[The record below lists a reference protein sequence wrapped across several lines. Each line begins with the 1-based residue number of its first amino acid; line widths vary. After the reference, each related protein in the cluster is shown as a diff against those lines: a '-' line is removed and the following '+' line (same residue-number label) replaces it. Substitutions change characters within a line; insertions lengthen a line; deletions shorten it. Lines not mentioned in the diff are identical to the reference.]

1 MTRKEF
7 IEAITHAVMQ
17 YTKAPEFF
25 DANPQLRIN
34 PSTFEVISIN
44 GKDYY
49 EEIEDN
55 DEVIENEAAAD
66 GAATEDAEDFQASQN
81 PDFYAIKDYVVT
93 DAAGKLAP
101 DAKAIEKLASQYL

>member
-1 MTRKEF
+1 MTRKDF
-7 IEAITHAVMQ
+7 IEAITHAVEQ

-34 PSTFEVISIN
+34 PSTYEVLSVN
-44 GKDYY
+44 GNDYY

-66 GAATEDAEDFQASQN
+66 GGASEEAEDFQASQN
-81 PDFYAIKDYVVT
+81 PDFYAIRDYVIK
-93 DAAGKLAP
+93 DEAGKLSP
-101 DAKAIEKLASQYL
+101 DKKAIEKLAATYL